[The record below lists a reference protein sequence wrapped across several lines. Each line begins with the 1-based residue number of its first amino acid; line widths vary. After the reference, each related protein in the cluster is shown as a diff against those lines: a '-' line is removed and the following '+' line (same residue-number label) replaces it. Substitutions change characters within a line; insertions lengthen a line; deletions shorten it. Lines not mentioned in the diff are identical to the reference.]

1 MLTATVFAL
10 ASAGLH
16 AAWNLRAKRSGDR
29 FVALWGQ
36 FIAGGSCSLVVLIA
50 TGGPG
55 FDALPYLAGSSL
67 VHVVYLVGLAH
78 AYDHGD
84 FSLAYPVARG
94 GGALGAAIG
103 GALLLDDELRG
114 WSWVAIAIVALGL
127 FTFAPRRASWE
138 PLARA
143 GLVAVT
149 IAGYTL
155 FDSAGSRHVDDSLA
169 YAMASFVACAVTIT
183 AWGSATGRWSIVTA
197 SLRADWRSPLWAGV
211 ASATAYALVLAAV
224 RWAPVGYV
232 TVLRES
238 SVLLGPLI
246 GTFVLHEPLGRART
260 RSALVVFAGMALL
273 IATR

>member
-1 MLTATVFAL
+1 MLTATFAAL
-10 ASAGLH
+10 AAAVLH

-29 FVALWGQ
+29 FLALWGQ
-36 FIAGGSCSLVVLIA
+36 FVAGGSVSLVVLVA

-55 FDALPYLAGSSL
+55 WDALPYLAGSSTI
-67 VHVVYLVGLAH
+67 HVVYLVMLAR
-78 AYDHGD
+78 AYDLGD

-103 GALLLDDELRG
+103 GWLLLDDDLRG
-114 WSWVAIAIVALGL
+114 WSWLAIAIVAVGL
-127 FTFAPRRASWE
+127 FTFAPRRASWA
-138 PLARA
+138 PLAGA
-143 GLVAVT
+143 GIVAVT

-155 FDSAGSRHVDDSLA
+155 FDSAGARHVDDAIA
-169 YAMASFVACAVTIT
+169 YAMGSFVASSLTIS
-183 AWGSATGRWSIVTA
+183 AWGLATRRGPVLAA
-197 SLRADWRSPLWAGV
+197 SLRADWRSPLWAGA
-211 ASATAYALVLAAV
+211 ASTTAYALVLAAV

-246 GTFVLHEPLGRART
+246 GTFVLHEPLGRARA
-260 RSALVVFAGMALL
+260 RSAVIVFAGMALL

>member
-10 ASAGLH
+10 AAAVLH
-16 AAWNLRAKRSGDR
+16 AAWNLRAKRSADR

-36 FIAGGSCSLVVLIA
+36 FVAGGACSLVVLVA

-55 FDALPYLAGSSL
+55 LDALPYLVGSSTI
-67 VHVVYLVGLAH
+67 HVVYLVALAR
-78 AYDHGD
+78 AYDLSD

-103 GALLLDDELRG
+103 GWLLLDDELHG
-114 WSWVAIAIVALGL
+114 WSWVAIAVVAVGL
-127 FTFAPRRASWE
+127 FTFAPRRASLA
-138 PLARA
+138 PLAGA
-143 GLVAVT
+143 VFVALT
-149 IAGYTL
+149 ITGYTL
-155 FDSAGSRHVDDSLA
+155 VDSAGSRGVDDALA
-169 YAMASFVACAVTIT
+169 YAMATFVATSITVT
-183 AWGSATGRWSIVTA
+183 AWGLATGRRRALAS
-197 SLRADWRSPLWAGV
+197 SLRGDWRSPLWAGV

-246 GTFVLHEPLGRART
+246 GTFVLHEPLGRSRA
-260 RSALVVFAGMALL
+260 RSAVVVFAGLGLL